1 MTVESKR
8 AAFRRRLT
16 DGEFFVAPG
25 AHNGLTAK
33 IIEKAGFP
41 AVYMSGA
48 GVANTLFGLPDV
60 GLVTQTEMT
69 FVARCIAQA
78 VDVPVISDAD
88 AGYGNAIGVGRT
100 VREYET
106 TGVTGIHIED
116 QVAPKRCGNIAG
128 KEMVSVEEMA
138 GKIRAAKDART
149 DPNFLIIGRT
159 DCRTIMGF
167 DESVRRGRALAEA
180 GADIVYGEGLK
191 TQDEFREFAQAV
203 PGLKMMNM
211 GGYARVRTTPKMPL
225 EDMRAMGFSMVIFP
239 LAVTR
244 AGTRAAWD
252 FAHGLMKG
260 GTAFE
265 VEHIKTLEGH
275 PVESWYEFSGVNE
288 IRERE
293 EKYLPA
299 QSMQAR
305 YAQNDGYV
313 PSAMA
318 ESR

>member
-8 AAFRRRLT
+8 ASFRRRLME
-16 DGEFFVAPG
+16 GEFFVAPG

-41 AVYMSGA
+41 AVYMSGS

-60 GLVTQTEMT
+60 GLVTLTEMT

-106 TGVTGIHIED
+106 TGVMGIHIED

-128 KEMVSVEEMA
+128 KEMISLEEMV
-138 GKIRAAKDART
+138 GKVRAACDART
-149 DPNFLIIGRT
+149 DPNFLVISRT
-159 DCRTIMGF
+159 DCRTVLGF
-167 DESVRRGRALAEA
+167 DEAVRRGKAAAEA

-191 TQDEFREFAQAV
+191 TQEEFHAFAQAV

-225 EDMRAMGFSMVIFP
+225 EDVQRMGFSIVIFP

-252 FAHGLMKG
+252 FAHGLRTG
-260 GTAFE
+260 GTAYE
-265 VEHIKTLEGH
+265 IAHIKTLEGH
-275 PVESWYEFSGVNE
+275 PVESWYEFSGVDE
-288 IRERE
+288 IRQRE

-299 QSMQAR
+299 TSMQAR
-305 YAQNDGYV
+305 YAKNDGYV
-313 PSAMA
+313 PLPDG
-318 ESR
+318 R